1 MAFLNLKDGARL
13 YYEVH
18 GEGAPLV
25 LVNGVMMNT
34 VSWGMYVPL
43 LSQAFRLILFDMRD
57 QGQSSKMKEQYNLEA
72 HVPDLLSLLDE
83 LGLPKAHMMGGSY
96 GGDVIL
102 KFALAHQ
109 ERLETIILPNT
120 INFVTKYLEQVG
132 KGWEMAAELND
143 GERFFQMIMPTIYS
157 IEFIERHLDFLVQRQ
172 AMFKSLLTKEWF
184 EAFVRLSRSAANF
197 YVSPEQLKT
206 IKVPTLL
213 IGAEHDV
220 ITPLWHMETLHENIP
235 ESEFV
240 VLPKTAH
247 GAVLER
253 IPEMVTLITGF
264 VVKHKHSQEA
274 RPAL

>member
-1 MAFLNLKDGARL
+1 MAVLNLRDGGKL
-13 YYEVH
+13 YYELQ

-34 VSWGMYVPL
+34 VSWGLYVPL
-43 LSQAFRLILFDMRD
+43 LSRTCRLILFDMRD
-57 QGQSSKMKEQYNLEA
+57 QGQSSKMKEQYGLEA
-72 HVPDLLSLLDE
+72 HVPDLLNLLDE
-83 LGLPKAHMMGGSY
+83 LGLPKVHMMGGSY

-109 ERLETIILPNT
+109 DRLETIILPNT

-172 AMFKSLLTKEWF
+172 AMFKSVLTKEWF
-184 EAFVRLSRSAANF
+184 EAFTRLSRSAANF
-197 YVSPEQLKT
+197 YVSPEQLRT

-213 IGAEHDV
+213 IGAEQDV
-220 ITPLWHMETLHENIP
+220 ITPLWYMETLHENIP
-235 ESEFV
+235 GSEFV

-264 VVKHKHSQEA
+264 VVKHKHS
-274 RPAL
+274 

>member
-13 YYEVH
+13 YYEIH

-25 LVNGVMMNT
+25 FLNGVMMNT

-43 LSQAFRLILFDMRD
+43 LSQNFKLILFDMRD
-57 QGQSSKMKEQYNLEA
+57 QGQSSKMKEQYRLDA

-83 LGLPKAHMMGGSY
+83 LNLPRVHMMGGSY

-109 ERLETIILPNT
+109 DRLETIILPNT
-120 INFVTKYLEQVG
+120 TNFVTKYLEQIG
-132 KGWEMAAELND
+132 KGWEATAALYD
-143 GERFFQMIMPTIYS
+143 GERFFQIIMPTIYS
-157 IEFIERHLDFLVQRQ
+157 VEFVERHLDFLVQRQ
-172 AMFKSLLTKEWF
+172 AMFKSVLTKEWF
-184 EAFVRLSRSAANF
+184 DAFIRLSQSATGF
-197 YVSPEQLKT
+197 YISPEQLRA

-213 IGAEHDV
+213 IGAEQDV
-220 ITPLWHMETLHENIP
+220 ITPPWYMEAMHENMP
-235 ESEFV
+235 GSEFV

-253 IPEMVTLITGF
+253 IPEIVTLITGF
-264 VVKHKHSQEA
+264 IVKHRQG
-274 RPAL
+274 